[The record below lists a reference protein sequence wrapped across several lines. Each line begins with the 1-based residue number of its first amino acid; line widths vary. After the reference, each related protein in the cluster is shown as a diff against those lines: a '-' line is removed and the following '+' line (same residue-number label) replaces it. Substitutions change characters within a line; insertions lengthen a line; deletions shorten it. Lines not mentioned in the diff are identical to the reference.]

1 MSNVSL
7 KDDKLPTNVKLPTD
21 KKKPKKEKEPEVLMD
36 VEFHTTEQYIL
47 GATNIIIA
55 LSEIDTMTKDDKE
68 RKDRI
73 ISRCIKIIDL
83 LSKEYHDELF
93 EEETP

>member
-1 MSNVSL
+1 
-7 KDDKLPTNVKLPTD
+7 
-21 KKKPKKEKEPEVLMD
+21 MD

-93 EEETP
+93 DEETP